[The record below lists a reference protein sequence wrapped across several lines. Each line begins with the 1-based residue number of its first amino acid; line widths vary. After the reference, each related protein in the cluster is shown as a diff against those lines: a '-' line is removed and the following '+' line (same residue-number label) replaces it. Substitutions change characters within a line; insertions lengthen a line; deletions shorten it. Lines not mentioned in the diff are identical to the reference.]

1 MEAKFEKLLRE
12 YSRLQDE
19 MMEYTMDYF
28 DSMSY
33 DISGY
38 RSDYFDDNFDEI
50 ESLRRQVNGFKLIL
64 KGLKMVDY
72 TYG

>member
-19 MMEYTMDYF
+19 MMEHTMDYF
-28 DSMSY
+28 DAMSY

-38 RSDYFDDNFDEI
+38 RNDYFDNNFDEI

-64 KGLKMVDY
+64 KGLNMVHY